1 MGRKQ
6 DRTSSIVTNTQKE
19 VIASIII
26 SYLINSCIIVIL
38 ACIFLAQEKQI
49 HPLLTLSFSS
59 EKQEE
64 VELVE
69 DVFVSTDD
77 EQVSSTDYSE
87 PEPETVSQLD
97 EPELKPEPIKVKPP
111 TIKKLVQKPRGI
123 TPIKNGASSLG
134 SSNIPKGF
142 SAKSIEKMESRLA
155 FEGAKTGDIQIS
167 ISWDNV
173 NDVDLI
179 VEYRGANGSELI
191 GWNNKIGQSGGWLD
205 VDKNVYPETDQ
216 AVENIFWGYNQAP
229 RGVYKIYV
237 NCYRRWDKKKD
248 STPVLIRIIH
258 NNEVTYRKATVRYGE
273 GYKTI
278 LSFKH

>member
-1 MGRKQ
+1 M
-6 DRTSSIVTNTQKE
+6 
-19 VIASIII
+19 
-26 SYLINSCIIVIL
+26 